1 MYGAILFYHPQLTT
15 LSKEGDLND
24 DSAYPTSK
32 GGDKKLASKDESDD
46 EEEVSNTY
54 LHCLAL

>member
-1 MYGAILFYHPQLTT
+1 MVQYSLVLYHPQLTT

-32 GGDKKLASKDESDD
+32 GGDKKQASKDESD
-46 EEEVSNTY
+46 EEEVSAVVQY
-54 LHCLAL
+54 RQV